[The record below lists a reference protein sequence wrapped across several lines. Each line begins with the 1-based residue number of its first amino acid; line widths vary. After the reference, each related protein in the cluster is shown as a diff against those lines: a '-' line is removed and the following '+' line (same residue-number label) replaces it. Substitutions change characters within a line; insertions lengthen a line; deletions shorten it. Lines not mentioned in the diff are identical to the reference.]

1 MNFRQ
6 KKNIMIITTVYTLS
20 YKMNCD
26 NNKGFKFP
34 LTIHHA
40 RIVLCY
46 KYIEKQNK
54 TPTVYRIYKE

>member
-1 MNFRQ
+1 
-6 KKNIMIITTVYTLS
+6 MIITTVYTLS

-34 LTIHHA
+34 LTIHPA

-54 TPTVYRIYKE
+54 TPTVYRIYRE